1 MNPIKPSHATA
12 RLRNGLSRAA
22 LSFGPILL
30 RKEMTEKRMT
40 KMEEN
45 ASETA
50 MKTGVVAVGADSSC
64 DEMPC
69 DRTDKSAEERNDH

>member
-50 MKTGVVAVGADSSC
+50 MKPDEADGGPVKSRKALEGRS
-64 DEMPC
+64 E
-69 DRTDKSAEERNDH
+69 RSAESTVRH